1 MSKEIKSSL
10 SAILDGVQTSR
21 RGFLKHTLL
30 ASSLLAIAA
39 PASTVLAAEA
49 TPAGKG
55 DAKGKG
61 DGKGKGKGQ

>member
-21 RGFLKHTLL
+21 RDFLKHTLL

-49 TPAGKG
+49 PAGEG
-55 DAKGKG
+55 KGKG